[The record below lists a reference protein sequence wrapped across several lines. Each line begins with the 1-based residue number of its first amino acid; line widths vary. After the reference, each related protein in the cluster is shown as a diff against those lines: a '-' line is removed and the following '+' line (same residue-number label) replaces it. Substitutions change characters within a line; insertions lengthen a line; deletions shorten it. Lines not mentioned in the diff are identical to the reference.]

1 MMLKLNN
8 RTRVKAILQ
17 NQSSNHIKTFV
28 LIVLLFLPFF
38 LEASTNF
45 YAIDRHAD
53 DAPEKL
59 KNSAPALVDY
69 LVRPA
74 KNEQERVRA
83 IFRWITQN
91 IDYDADAFINQRIIA
106 DEPLHVL
113 NRGKAVC
120 GGYANLSQTRLTATA
135 SSTILIWM
143 PSEHD

>member
-28 LIVLLFLPFF
+28 LIVLLFLPFV

-120 GGYANLSQTRLTATA
+120 GGYKK
-135 SSTILIWM
+135 
-143 PSEHD
+143 